1 MMHHEKVKNYIKL
14 FNKLTPEKIVHFDDL
29 IDKNIV
35 FIDPFNNVKGSEK
48 FKKVF
53 YHMFKNVKNPKFIV
67 INYLVGKEIVFLKW
81 EMSFMAFNSV
91 QKIEGVTELLIN
103 KEGKI
108 SSHIDYWDS
117 LNGLFI
123 KLPFIG
129 FIYKLSLKVFK
140 VD

>member
-1 MMHHEKVKNYIKL
+1 MNNKKVISYIKL
-14 FNKLTPEKIVHFDDL
+14 FCELTPEKIVYFDDL

-53 YHMFKNVKNPKFIV
+53 YHMFKKVKNPNFLV
-67 INYLVGKEIVFLKW
+67 IDYLVGKEIVFLKW
-81 EMSFMAFNSV
+81 EMSFEAFNSL
-91 QKIEGVTELLIN
+91 QKIEGVSELLIN

-108 SSHIDYWDS
+108 SSHVDYWDS

-129 FIYKLSLKVFK
+129 FFYKLSLKMFK
-140 VD
+140 VN

>member
-1 MMHHEKVKNYIKL
+1 MHHEKVKNYIKL

-91 QKIEGVTELLIN
+91 QKIEGVSELSIN

-129 FIYKLSLKVFK
+129 FIYKLSLKMFK